1 LLGGPL
7 SDQPLTGVRVLVV
20 EDSWQVAEGLRNL
33 LRACGADVV
42 GPVATT
48 ADALRLISEHAP
60 SAALVDLNLRGG
72 EQAHDLIDRL
82 YEQGVRVIV
91 TTGYSDVQVAKA
103 AAILRKPIDEVQLLD
118 ALNRGPT

>member
-1 LLGGPL
+1 MMSPL
-7 SDQPLTGVRVLVV
+7 RVLVV
-20 EDSWQVAEGLRNL
+20 KDSWQVAEGLRNL

-48 ADALRLISEHAP
+48 ADALRLISERLP
-60 SAALVDLNLRGG
+60 DAALVDLRLRGG
-72 EQAHDLIDRL
+72 EEAHDLIDL
-82 YEQGVRVIV
+82 LHGKGIRVIV

-103 AAILRKPIDEVQLLD
+103 AAILRKPIDEAQLLD